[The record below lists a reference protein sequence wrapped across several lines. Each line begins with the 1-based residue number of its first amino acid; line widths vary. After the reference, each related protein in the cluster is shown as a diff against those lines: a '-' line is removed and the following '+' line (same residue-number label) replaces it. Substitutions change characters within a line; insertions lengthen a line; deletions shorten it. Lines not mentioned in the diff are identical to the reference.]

1 MFQNKLDFKQDFERR
16 LSEKYGRS
24 VPDSHITER
33 YDILGEMVRDYGG
46 YYWRNCRGD
55 IVNSSRKQ
63 CIYFSME
70 FLIGRLLV
78 SNMQNLGIYDVA
90 KDGLADFGIDIHD
103 LENMEPDAGLGNGGL
118 GRLAACFLDSS
129 ASLGYPVHGN
139 TIRYEYGFF
148 RQKFVDGKQVELPDQ
163 WLSNGFVFEV
173 RKPKHAVDVK
183 FYGNAETYLR
193 PDGSYALRTVNA
205 RSVRAVPYDVSV
217 VGYRNGVANTLRLW
231 SAEPSE
237 DNLPTDCS
245 FNDYLQTLKELSF
258 GLYPDDSTEHGR
270 MLRLRQQYFLVSAG
284 LQSCMRGEKRRWG
297 DLAHFAD
304 DYVFQLN
311 DTHPILAIPEMMR
324 LLMDEY
330 GFGWDDAWKV
340 VQKTIAYTNHTVMP
354 EALERWPVQYVQ
366 QLLPR
371 VYMIIE
377 EINRRFNQFMAD
389 KGVDPDKRYQMQ
401 IIKDGQIHM
410 TNMAIYSGFSVNGV
424 AKIHTG
430 ILENYTFKN
439 FYELFPEKFNNKT
452 NGVTHRRWLLYS
464 DEKLADLI
472 TSRIGEK
479 WIANPED
486 ELKKMAAFADDKATQ
501 DAFFAAKKA
510 NKVAFAKYVK
520 ETMNIAIDPDSIFDS
535 QIKRLHAYK
544 RQLLNLFHI
553 MFLYQSLKANPKAFH
568 MTPHTYIFGAKAAPS
583 YDYAKR
589 IIELILSVAD
599 VINNDEDAAKFMK
612 IVFVENYGVTLAER
626 IIPAT
631 DVSEQ
636 ISTAGK
642 EASGTSNMKLMMN
655 GAMTLG
661 TLDGATI
668 EIADL
673 AGRDNEVV
681 FGMTAP
687 QVQALVDKGTYNPW
701 DIYNRDPRVKNVM
714 DSLFTGE
721 WALKSGDRFRMI
733 FDEVMNRGDQYF
745 ILADFD
751 AYCQA
756 CQTIETFYADK
767 AKWAHACLM
776 NIAYS
781 GYFSSDRTIEEYNRD
796 IWHLSKLKVTPDD
809 E

>member
-24 VPDSHITER
+24 VPDSHVTER
-33 YDILGEMVRDYGG
+33 YDILGEMVRDYAG
-46 YYWRNCRGD
+46 YSWRNCRED
-55 IVNSSRKQ
+55 ILKSGRKQ

-70 FLIGRLLV
+70 FLIGRLMV
-78 SNMQNLGIYDVA
+78 SNMQNLGIYNVA
-90 KDGLADFGIDIHD
+90 KDGLSELGIDINE
-103 LENMEPDAGLGNGGL
+103 LEEMEPDAGLGNGGL
-118 GRLAACFLDSS
+118 GRLAACFLDSA

-148 RQKFVDGKQVELPDQ
+148 RQKFVEGRQVELPDQ

-173 RKPKHAVDVK
+173 RKPKHAVDIK

-193 PDGSYALRTVNA
+193 PDGSYAIRTVNT

-217 VGYRNGVANTLRLW
+217 VGYRNGVANSLRLW

-245 FNDYLQTLKELSF
+245 FDEYLRTLKELSF

-270 MLRLRQQYFLVSAG
+270 LLRLRQQYFLVSAG
-284 LQSCMRGEKRRWG
+284 LQSCMRGEKRRYG
-297 DLAHFAD
+297 DLTHFKD
-304 DYVFQLN
+304 SYVFQLN

-330 GFGWDDAWKV
+330 GYGWDEAWDV
-340 VQKTIAYTNHTVMP
+340 VTHTIAYTNHTVMP

-371 VYMIIE
+371 IYMIIE
-377 EINRRFNQFMAD
+377 EINRRFNLFLNE
-389 KGVDPDKRYQMQ
+389 KGVSSDKRYAMQ

-410 TNMAIYSGFSVNGV
+410 TNMAIYAGFSVNGV
-424 AKIHTG
+424 AKLHTQ
-430 ILENYTFKN
+430 ILETYTFKN

-464 DEKLADLI
+464 NAGLADLI
-472 TSRIGEK
+472 TSRIGDAWILSPEK
-479 WIANPED
+479 
-486 ELKKMAAFADDKATQ
+486 ELKKFAAFADDKATQ
-501 DAFFAAKKA
+501 TALMKVKSD
-510 NKVAFAKYVK
+510 NKIAFAKFVK
-520 ETMNIAIDPDSIFDS
+520 DAYGIEINPNSIYDA

-553 MFLYQSLKANPKAFH
+553 MALYQALKADPKGFS
-568 MTPHTYIFGAKAAPS
+568 MQPHTYIFGAKAAPS
-583 YDYAKR
+583 YEYAKR

-599 VINNDEDAAKFMK
+599 VINNDEDASKFMK
-612 IVFVENYGVTLAER
+612 IVFVENYGVSLAEK
-626 IIPAT
+626 IIPAS

-655 GAMTLG
+655 GAITLG
-661 TLDGATI
+661 TLDGANI

-673 AGRDNEVV
+673 AGHENEVI
-681 FGMTAP
+681 FGLTEP
-687 QVQALVDKGTYNPW
+687 EVQKKVNEGSYNPW
-701 DIYNRDPRVKNVM
+701 DIYNSDTRIKNVL
-714 DSLFTGE
+714 DSLITGP
-721 WALKSGDRFRMI
+721 WALKSDGRFRMI
-733 FDEVMNRGDQYF
+733 FDEIMNRGDQYF
-745 ILADFD
+745 ILADFASYFD
-751 AYCQA
+751 ACEKIDALYL
-756 CQTIETFYADK
+756 DK
-767 AKWAHACLM
+767 AKWAHACIM
-776 NIAYS
+776 NIANS
-781 GYFSSDRTIEEYNRD
+781 GYFSSDRTIAEYNRD
-796 IWHLSKLKVTPDD
+796 IWHLTPLKVSHD